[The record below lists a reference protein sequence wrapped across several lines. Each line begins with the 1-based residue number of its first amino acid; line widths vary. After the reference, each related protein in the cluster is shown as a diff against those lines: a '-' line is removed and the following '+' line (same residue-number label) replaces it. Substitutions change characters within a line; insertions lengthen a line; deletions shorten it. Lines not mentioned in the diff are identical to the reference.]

1 MRQLTIRLA
10 ASLLAFGLLSLPIKV
25 AFGTTAEAPG
35 STRAQLQAIRI
46 LVTAPAV
53 DLDLARAKLAIAEV
67 HHAVSLAH
75 RPIGGAA
82 PGLRASPAS
91 KRILVRSCSGPRLDD
106 AAADAA
112 RALLE
117 DYSSH
122 KRGAAMRA
130 RAFTKPM
137 TGMVV
142 LAFLLVAPASARY
155 LQSDPIGL
163 SGGINTYAYAGGNP
177 VSRIALPLRT
187 TLRSTIRR

>member
-82 PGLRASPAS
+82 PGYEHLRRQNEYWFA
-91 KRILVRSCSGPRLDD
+91 R
-106 AAADAA
+106 AAALGWTMPPPTQ
-112 RALLE
+112 RE
-117 DYSSH
+117 
-122 KRGAAMRA
+122 
-130 RAFTKPM
+130 
-137 TGMVV
+137 
-142 LAFLLVAPASARY
+142 RY
-155 LQSDPIGL
+155 LK
-163 SGGINTYAYAGGNP
+163 
-177 VSRIALPLRT
+177 
-187 TLRSTIRR
+187 TIQATKGAQP